1 MYQKALEVA
10 FARAKIVFKAQSSYI
25 VCYKGNI
32 VGRYFV
38 DFIIDN
44 KIVVEIKQGDHFSK
58 KYFDQVNSYLKVTKL
73 KLAILINFT
82 SKGVKFKRLVNII

>member
-1 MYQKALEVA
+1 MA

-44 KIVVEIKQGDHFSK
+44 KIVVEIKQGNHFSK
-58 KYFDQVNSYLKVTKL
+58 KYFNQVNSYLKVTKL